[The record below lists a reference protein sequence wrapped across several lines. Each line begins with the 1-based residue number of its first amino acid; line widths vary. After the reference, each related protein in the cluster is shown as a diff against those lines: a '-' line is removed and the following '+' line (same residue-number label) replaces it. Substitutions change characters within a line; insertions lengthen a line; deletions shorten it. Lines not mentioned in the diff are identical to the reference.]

1 MAYELWNEIDAP
13 EVMWRAGE
21 DYDQEASKVIGWH
34 SEMGSYL
41 KQLDSKHLVTSSF
54 ADSRRDLNLWQL
66 PCIDLTT
73 VHRYTYFNEEYGQ
86 RQYDTEGAL
95 SAVLK
100 ERFSQVEK
108 PVLFGEFALSPGGDI
123 QKDYDPEGIEFHNQL
138 WASLLLKSLGTAMH
152 WTWGSYVDKNRLYSK
167 YLPVSRFFAGED
179 LRRAV
184 SFSNLD
190 AVTERL
196 LILGLRKTDRACLWI
211 KKRDWGFCQANEGKS
226 SSVEKGRTA
235 EVPGLKAGDYQVEF
249 YDTKTGKIL
258 EKSTI
263 TAAGETLTLLLP
275 GFSGDLA
282 VKLKPKEKD
291 TLWKSIDFPRPKKS
305 SRTEFLQDGA
315 ILSAGGAGF
324 CGEKEEYRFVYQ
336 QASGDF
342 RLSAEI
348 RSLTNLGERV
358 AAGLMV
364 RDSLEPESGY
374 IAVLLH
380 PYSKAQVIIRR
391 DGNTE
396 ILKEFDAGERPCF
409 GLNRAAGVL
418 TVRLAKQ
425 GREWEP
431 VFQIQVSKEK
441 ELLVGLTAASSHTIT
456 YITAE
461 FHQLRLAKIEEEI
474 L

>member
-1 MAYELWNEIDAP
+1 MEKGNTAEIP
-13 EVMWRAGE
+13 GLGAGE
-21 DYDQEASKVIGWH
+21 Y
-34 SEMGSYL
+34 
-41 KQLDSKHLVTSSF
+41 
-54 ADSRRDLNLWQL
+54 
-66 PCIDLTT
+66 
-73 VHRYTYFNEEYGQ
+73 
-86 RQYDTEGAL
+86 
-95 SAVLK
+95 
-100 ERFSQVEK
+100 
-108 PVLFGEFALSPGGDI
+108 
-123 QKDYDPEGIEFHNQL
+123 
-138 WASLLLKSLGTAMH
+138 
-152 WTWGSYVDKNRLYSK
+152 
-167 YLPVSRFFAGED
+167 
-179 LRRAV
+179 
-184 SFSNLD
+184 
-190 AVTERL
+190 
-196 LILGLRKTDRACLWI
+196 
-211 KKRDWGFCQANEGKS
+211 QA
-226 SSVEKGRTA
+226 
-235 EVPGLKAGDYQVEF
+235 EF
-249 YDTKTGKIL
+249 YDTKTGKIT
-258 EKSTI
+258 EKSAI